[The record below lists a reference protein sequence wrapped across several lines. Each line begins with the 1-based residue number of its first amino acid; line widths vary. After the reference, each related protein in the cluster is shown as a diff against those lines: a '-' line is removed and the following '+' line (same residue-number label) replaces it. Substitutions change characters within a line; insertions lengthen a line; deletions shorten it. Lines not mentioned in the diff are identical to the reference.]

1 MAYKVFLAPVFKSK
15 LQGADKDFKDWFDG
29 ILDQLTENPFVGK
42 PLSAKWFREKKHKKQ
57 RVYYLI
63 YEQLKAVYVVNMS
76 EKKDQQAIINSI
88 KLLLDLYKEEI
99 ENIAK
104 ELSEP

>member
-1 MAYKVFLAPVFKSK
+1 MEYKIFLTPVFKSK
-15 LQGADKDFKDWFDG
+15 LEETEKDFKDWFEG
-29 ILDQLTENPFVGK
+29 ILDQLAGNPFVGK
-42 PLSAKWFREKKHKKQ
+42 PLSAKWFREKKYKKQ
-57 RVYYLI
+57 RLYYLV
-63 YEQLKAVYVVNMS
+63 YEKLKAVYIVNLS